1 MKVNDVLPKFQ
12 VKETYLSFSFYR
24 KLLVSNDYE
33 NYFHWLFDYGALGK
47 NYLDVDSKLNFF

>member
-33 NYFHWLFDYGALGK
+33 NYFH
-47 NYLDVDSKLNFF
+47 